1 VSGTLAAHSNK
12 VHYRDTTN
20 CRGASGGGMRAI
32 GGLIVLALTAPLGGC
47 FSLTAQKTVPEWAM
61 AGQGQSAEQPRSRV
75 SRAAAQRRV
84 AEERTGSFE
93 TGNAAMSTDRER
105 TVARPAERATRAA
118 PTNFSPEWYAQ
129 EKAADEQLRRSMNI
143 CRGC

>member
-1 VSGTLAAHSNK
+1 MLAAQRNK

-20 CRGASGGGMRAI
+20 YRVSIGWRMHAI
-32 GGLIVLALTAPLGGC
+32 RELVVLALAAPLCGC
-47 FSLTAQKTVPEWAM
+47 FSLTAQKEVPEWAM
-61 AGQGQSAEQPRSRV
+61 AGQSAEQPRTRV
-75 SRAAAQRRV
+75 SRAPAQRRV
-84 AEERTGSFE
+84 AEERSGSFE
-93 TGNAAMSTDRER
+93 TGNVAMTPERER
-105 TVARPAERATRAA
+105 TIARPAAPPARAV

>member
-1 VSGTLAAHSNK
+1 VSGVLAAHSNK

-20 CRGASGGGMRAI
+20 CRDVSGGGMRAI
-32 GGLIVLALTAPLGGC
+32 GGLIVLALVAPLGGC
-47 FSLTAQKTVPEWAM
+47 FSLTAQKEVPEWAM
-61 AGQGQSAEQPRSRV
+61 AGQAQSVEQPRARA
-75 SRAAAQRRV
+75 SRAPAQRRV
-84 AEERTGSFE
+84 ADERAGSFE
-93 TGNAAMSTDRER
+93 TGNAAMSTERER
-105 TVARPAERATRAA
+105 MVAKPAPQSGRAS

>member
-1 VSGTLAAHSNK
+1 MSGVLAAHSNK

-20 CRGASGGGMRAI
+20 CRNVSGGGMRAI
-32 GGLIVLALTAPLGGC
+32 GGLIVLALAAPLGGC

-61 AGQGQSAEQPRSRV
+61 AGQGEAAEQPRARV
-75 SRAAAQRRV
+75 SRAQRRV
-84 AEERTGSFE
+84 AAERTGSFE
-93 TGNAAMSTDRER
+93 TGNAAMSTERER
-105 TVARPAERATRAA
+105 TVARPAERAGRAA

>member
-1 VSGTLAAHSNK
+1 MLAAHSNK

-20 CRGASGGGMRAI
+20 YRVSIGWRMHAIRG
-32 GGLIVLALTAPLGGC
+32 LVVLALAVPLCGC
-47 FSLTAQKTVPEWAM
+47 FSLTAQKEVPEWAM
-61 AGQGQSAEQPRSRV
+61 AGQSAEQPRTRV
-75 SRAAAQRRV
+75 SRAPAQRRV

-93 TGNAAMSTDRER
+93 TGNVAMSTERER
-105 TVARPAERATRAA
+105 MVAKPAPQSGRAS

>member
-1 VSGTLAAHSNK
+1 
-12 VHYRDTTN
+12 
-20 CRGASGGGMRAI
+20 MRAI
-32 GGLIVLALTAPLGGC
+32 GGLVILALAGPLGGC

-61 AGQGQSAEQPRSRV
+61 AGQRESIEQPRARV
-75 SRAAAQRRV
+75 NRAPAQRRV

-93 TGNAAMSTDRER
+93 TGNVAMSTERER
-105 TVARPAERATRAA
+105 TIARPAEPAARAA